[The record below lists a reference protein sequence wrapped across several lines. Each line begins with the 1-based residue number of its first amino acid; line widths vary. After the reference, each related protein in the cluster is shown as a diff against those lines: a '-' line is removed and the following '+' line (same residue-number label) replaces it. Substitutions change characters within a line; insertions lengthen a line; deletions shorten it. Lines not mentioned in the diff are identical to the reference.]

1 MKRSLR
7 RFLRRRGATDAEIE
21 NAESSGY
28 LSLLVL
34 DRAILPGER
43 KYTVDDLARRAGI
56 DVPTARRIWR
66 AVGFPDLPDDLPA
79 FTDSDIE
86 TMRAFVH
93 TFDRPWVLDWSLD
106 RALPQARVVS
116 GAMARIADT
125 VTDELAR
132 SFHEADDAGMSDEE
146 IAELVADRI
155 SVEDIAALLLH
166 VYRLQLRSAVWRR
179 LTSTDPQAA
188 GTITSAVGFVDLV
201 GYTALTQTLDD
212 DELAQLLQRFADLAH
227 DTVTAG
233 AGRIVKTIG
242 DEIMFITDTAAT
254 AAQIALDLTEQT
266 KRDEVLPQT
275 RAGMAY
281 GPLLSHEGDYY
292 GPFVNLASRLTELTK
307 PGTVLGSA
315 ELAAELESDERF
327 RCRRIPFR
335 KIRDIGR
342 VDVFRIERR

>member
-1 MKRSLR
+1 VKRSLR

-43 KYTVDDLARRAGI
+43 KYTIADLAKRAGI
-56 DVPTARRIWR
+56 ELSIARRIWR
-66 AVGFPDLPDDLPA
+66 AVGFPDLPDELPA
-79 FTDSDIE
+79 FTDSDVE
-86 TMRAFVH
+86 TVRAFVR
-93 TFDRPWVLDWSLD
+93 TFDRPWVLDWTID

-116 GAMARIADT
+116 ASMARIADA

-132 SFHEADDAGMSDEE
+132 SFHEAADAGMSDEQ
-146 IAELVADRI
+146 IAELIADRI
-155 SVEDIAALLLH
+155 NVEDIAALILH
-166 VYRLQLRSAVWRR
+166 VYRLQLRSAAWRR
-179 LTSTDPQAA
+179 LTSTDPQTA
-188 GTITSAVGFVDLV
+188 GTTTSAVGFVDLV
-201 GYTALTQTLDD
+201 GYTALTQMLDD

-227 DTVTAG
+227 DTVTVAG
-233 AGRIVKTIG
+233 GRIVKTIG

-254 AAQIALDLTEQT
+254 AAQIALDLTERT
-266 KRDEVLPQT
+266 EGDDVLPQT

-292 GPFVNLASRLTELTK
+292 GPFVNLASRLTELAK
-307 PGTVLGSA
+307 PGTILASS
-315 ELAAELESDERF
+315 ELAAELESDDRF
-327 RCRRIPFR
+327 RRRRIPFR